1 MYKAAEN
8 EVHWESLKAI
18 AREEL
23 GISTLTESGKI
34 STDVRLVRI
43 AALASAFE
51 RAYDLGLLMGHM
63 VARAEQGKAMASKSR
78 CRAEQE
84 WVRASADD
92 LMSTRSHSH

>member
-1 MYKAAEN
+1 MDKAAEN

-23 GISTLTESGKI
+23 GISSLTESGKV

-51 RAYDLGLLMGHM
+51 RAYDFGLLMGHM
-63 VARAEQGKAMASKSR
+63 VARAEQGKAMGSKLR